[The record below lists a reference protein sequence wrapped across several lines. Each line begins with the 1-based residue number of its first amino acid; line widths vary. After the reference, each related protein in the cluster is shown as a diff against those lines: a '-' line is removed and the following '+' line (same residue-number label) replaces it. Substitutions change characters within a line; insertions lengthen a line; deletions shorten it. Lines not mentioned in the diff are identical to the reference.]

1 MHRVSPMG
9 QLQAC
14 SETELSAWGMPTPT
28 RMWAR
33 PPPALGSHRVKT
45 LWTAI
50 SAHIPDE
57 SHSKNQNSSVDALS
71 HTLLWSTTF
80 ARYTAQKGCVYF
92 YTVYKQVNNK
102 CINNWPSHW
111 KIRQQIQHAVAAHS
125 VHNLDAV
132 RTALSGSSA
141 PLWSH
146 TAPSGPPL
154 VPRAAPRRLVGISM
168 GIS

>member
-28 RMWAR
+28 RMWAW
-33 PPPALGSHRVKT
+33 PPPAPGSHRVKT

-50 SAHIPDE
+50 SAQIPDE
-57 SHSKNQNSSVDALS
+57 SHCKNQNTSVDALS

-92 YTVYKQVNNK
+92 YTVYKQVNT
-102 CINNWPSHW
+102 NWPSHW

-125 VHNLDAV
+125 VHNSDAV
-132 RTALSGSSA
+132 QTALSKSST